1 MDGLASPTP
10 QEWVFFALLL
20 VGTALSQRIS
30 EDIQKS
36 ITIRD
41 SLVSIADLEGE
52 YVHFYYFILAAM
64 VAVIS
69 IPTAEA
75 KDLLDP
81 IIVTATKIK
90 TKDTK
95 ATYASEVYSREE
107 IERSGTKSLYDF
119 LNQNTS
125 MAIMPSAGNSFSQKI
140 DIRGYGLTDG
150 YKNIVI
156 SVNGRRLNN
165 IDSVPQQLSTIPFD
179 SIDRIEITKGSGSV
193 VYGDGATAG
202 SIQIYTRDTTETSIK
217 GSMGNYGVSIGSFTT
232 GLSKGKFMLS
242 ASGDRYHQDGFR
254 DKDPNGHR
262 DSGSV
267 RNYSAKL
274 RYFPT
279 ESSEVFVEKDHSNI
293 NTRYPNALTKETF
306 EQNPGSSFK
315 TAVGPT
321 RYSFETSNT
330 NNLTLGGTLELTSNL
345 EVNLVYTHQDKV
357 VVNDTEKKY
366 HNNAVDSSV
375 KYQNGPLKVITG
387 IQTWDGIRNADT
399 WDKGSTDTA
408 KKSNM
413 GFFVQSSY
421 DTGSTVFSLGARGEW
436 VDYTWQ
442 TDDSKHDFLAYDLGI
457 NKSFNDHLSM
467 FSNLNYAFLA
477 PDVDRLFDS
486 AGTFN
491 GFIDPAMSTTLNIG
505 TNHVT
510 SKNRAKLTLYGI
522 KLKHELFYNS
532 VTWKNTN
539 IDRSYK
545 YGLELQDKYFLSNNL
560 SASINY
566 AYTQA
571 IIDFEPTTG
580 DELPQVSKHNVT
592 FGLDYAP
599 TSKSRVVLGHAYRSE
614 MLSEED
620 FGNNKSQKNKAYNS
634 TNLSYTYTHKVDA
647 GKGLWGWR
655 AGGPRQ
661 VDFSIKVENLFEQSN
676 GSWLRDD
683 VIYPNQF
690 TRNWSLGAEFK
701 F

>member
-1 MDGLASPTP
+1 MIWHPPLPR
-10 QEWVFFALLL
+10 EWVFFALLL
-20 VGTALSQRIS
+20 TGTVLFQRLS
-30 EDIQKS
+30 EDIQRNVTTCES
-36 ITIRD
+36 Q
-41 SLVSIADLEGE
+41 IAIANLWGIH
-52 YVHFYYFILAAM
+52 VRFFYFILTTM
-64 VAVIS
+64 VAVLS

-75 KDLLDP
+75 EDLLDP

-125 MAIMPSAGNSFSQKI
+125 MVIMPSAGNTFSQKI
-140 DIRGYGLTDG
+140 DMRGYGLTDG
-150 YKNIVI
+150 YKHVVI

-165 IDSVPQQLSTIPFD
+165 IDSVPQKLSEI
-179 SIDRIEITKGSGSV
+179 SIGNIDRIEITKGSGSV
-193 VYGDGATAG
+193 VFGGGATAG

-217 GSMGNYGVSIGSFTT
+217 GSMGNYGISTGSFTT
-232 GLSKGKFMLS
+232 GLSKGKFILS
-242 ASGDRYHQDGFR
+242 ISGDRYNQDGFS
-254 DKDPNGHR
+254 DKDPNGNKDR
-262 DSGSV
+262 GST
-267 RNYSAKL
+267 RNYSTKL
-274 RYFPT
+274 RYLPT
-279 ESSEVFVEKDHSNI
+279 ESSEVFIEKDHAYVSV
-293 NTRYPNALTKETF
+293 RYPNALTKETF

-315 TAVGPT
+315 TAVGPIK
-321 RYSFETSNT
+321 YSFETSNT
-330 NNLTLGGTLELTSNL
+330 NNLTLGGSMELTGNL
-345 EVNLVYTHQDKV
+345 EASLTYTHQDKV
-357 VVNDTEKKY
+357 IVLDTKKKY
-366 HNNAVDSSV
+366 HNNAVDSSI
-375 KYQNGPLKVITG
+375 KYQNGPLKVISG
-387 IQTWDGIRNADT
+387 IQAWDGMRNADV
-399 WDKGSTDTA
+399 WDKSSTDTA

-413 GFFVQSSY
+413 GLFAQSSY

-436 VDYTWQ
+436 VNYTWQ
-442 TDDSKHDFLAYDLGI
+442 TDDSKYDFLAYDLGI
-457 NKSFNDHLSM
+457 NKSFSDHLSM

-510 SKNRAKLTLYGI
+510 SKNKAKLTLYGI
-522 KLKHELFYNS
+522 KLKRELFYNS

-560 SASINY
+560 SATINY

-592 FGLDYAP
+592 FGVDYAP

-634 TNLSYTYTHKVDA
+634 TNLSYTYTHKTDA
-647 GKGLWGWR
+647 GKGLFNWW
-655 AGGPRQ
+655 ASGPRQ
-661 VDFSIKVENLFEQSN
+661 VDFSAKVENLFENSH

-683 VIYPNQF
+683 VIYPYHF